1 MSMAL
6 AVTTALCAAAVGE
19 TVGKVIVEAL
29 VDTTTDFVIDGIN
42 DTMTKVMPNF
52 ENSYMKQF
60 TNQVRMGMSSATNA
74 RIMAHALKS
83 QNKIEEKIQ
92 SEKERI
98 SEKYKGEYE
107 RIKYEGGLKHIGR
120 GKRLKDLDNK
130 YYKAIDELEK
140 DGTRNYRLRQSAA
153 TEAAAFSN
161 GTGALKQGHDGTIQ
175 NLKGGANA
183 DLTQAIYALL
193 NGMGHSPDKRGINNI
208 SPSGGVTA

>member
-1 MSMAL
+1 MSLVTFGAMAGV
-6 AVTTALCAAAVGE
+6 AVLDTL
-19 TVGKVIVEAL
+19 GKVVTEAL

-42 DTMTKVMPNF
+42 DTMAKVMPNF

-60 TNQVRMGMSSATNA
+60 TNQVRMGMASATNA

-92 SEKERI
+92 AKKQAMDDKFKAQSQ
-98 SEKYKGEYE
+98 
-107 RIKYEGGLKHIGR
+107 RIKETSWHKGAK
-120 GKRLKDLDNK
+120 GKRLKNLETQYQREIN
-130 YYKAIDELEK
+130 ELEK
-140 DGTRNYRLRQSAA
+140 DGARIYQLRQSAA
-153 TEAAAFSN
+153 TEAGTFS
-161 GTGALKQGHDGTIQ
+161 GATGELKQGHDGTIQ